1 MNQTKSAKLAVT
13 ALMAALMFAVTY
25 AIRIPIPFSSGGGYL
40 NLGDLMIYICAYLLG
55 GPLAAAAAAIGSGA
69 ADLAAG
75 AALYI
80 LPTAVIKG
88 FMGLAA
94 GLIMKKRG
102 LVTYLLGGVAGAVI
116 MTLGYALFEYFFFTR
131 EYAFAALPF
140 NAVQGAAG
148 VVAAMAA
155 YAAVK
160 QLDRHVNRLPEGKRR

>member
-1 MNQTKSAKLAVT
+1 MNQAKTTKLAVT
-13 ALMAALMFAVTY
+13 ALMAALIFAVTY

-40 NLGDLMIYICAYLLG
+40 NLGDVMIYLCAYLLG
-55 GPLAAAAAAIGSGA
+55 GPLGAVAAAIGSGA

-75 AALYI
+75 AAAYI

-94 GLIMKKRG
+94 GSIMKKRG
-102 LVTYLLGGVAGAVI
+102 VVTYLLGSTVGAVI

-140 NAVQGAAG
+140 NAVQG
-148 VVAAMAA
+148 
-155 YAAVK
+155 
-160 QLDRHVNRLPEGKRR
+160 